1 MKCFSVVLVL
11 LGVVAG
17 GLSARG
23 SGEGDQVVV
32 VYNTR
37 MAESKGVAE
46 HYAEARHV
54 PKSQIIGFD
63 LPTSEEINRTE
74 FREQLEKPLLKALE
88 SKGLFHFESKTI
100 PATGDEPARTGR
112 KLTRAKIRYLLLCY
126 GVPVKISEDSNL
138 REPGAEKIRVEFR
151 RNEAAVDDELACL
164 PIAAGMLLAGPHVNP
179 WFGTTNA
186 LQLDPANGIL
196 LVTRLDGPTAVIA
209 RGLVDKAIQAESD
222 GLWGRAYF
230 DSRGLDVTNAYHLGD
245 EWIHAASEACRRAG
259 FETVV
264 DSNGGTF
271 PVSFPLSQVA
281 FYAGWYDENVSGPF
295 TRPTVEFMPGAF
307 AYHLHSFSAGVVRTA
322 RRQWVGPLLDK
333 GATATMGCVAEPYLA
348 ATPNIG
354 VFFERFVGSGFTFGE
369 AAYAGHQWVS
379 WQTTVIGDPLYR
391 PFGHSLA
398 AQRGDLTRRHSK
410 LLEWAY
416 ERMINISLING
427 ERLIPAVDILEAVP
441 ESAGSAVLQEKLADL
456 YHREGKP
463 SSAVSALE
471 KALKLDPSPQQ
482 RIRITFTLAD
492 DLVSLQ
498 RDGEAY
504 ELVQEFIKD
513 SPDYPDAVGVYHR
526 LLALAEKLGR
536 TADAE
541 KYRREIS
548 QLNSPNGQT
557 PTKRES

>member
-1 MKCFSVVLVL
+1 MLAL
-11 LGVVAG
+11 LGVVG
-17 GLSARG
+17 GGVSARG
-23 SGEGDQVVV
+23 AGDGDQVVV

-37 MAESKGVAE
+37 LAESKGVAE

-54 PKSQIIGFD
+54 PKSQVIGFD
-63 LPTSEEINRTE
+63 LSTSEEINRTE
-74 FREQLEKPLLKALE
+74 FHDQLEKPLLKALE

-100 PATGDEPARTGR
+100 PATAGEPARTGR

-126 GVPVKISEDSNL
+126 GVPVRISEDPNL
-138 REPGAEKIRVEFR
+138 REPAAEKIRVELR

-164 PIAAGMLLAGPHVNP
+164 PVAADMLLAGPRVNP
-179 WFGTTNA
+179 LFGATNA

-196 LVTRLDGPTAVIA
+196 LVTRLDGPTAAIA
-209 RGLVDKAIQAESD
+209 RGLVDKAMQAEAD

-230 DSRGLDVTNAYHLGD
+230 DLRGLEATNAYHLGD
-245 EWIHAASEACRRAG
+245 EWIHVASEVCRRAG

-271 PVSFPLSQVA
+271 PISFPLSQVA

-295 TRPTVEFMPGAF
+295 TRPVVEFMPGAF

-322 RRQWVGPLLDK
+322 KRQWVGPLLDK
-333 GATATMGCVAEPYLA
+333 GATATMGCVAEPYLV

-354 VFFERFVGSGFTFGE
+354 MFFERFVGSGFTFGE

-391 PFGHSLA
+391 PFGRPLA
-398 AQRGDLTRRHSK
+398 AQREDLTRRHSK
-410 LLEWAY
+410 LVEWAY
-416 ERMINISLING
+416 DRMINISLING
-427 ERLIPAVDILEAVP
+427 ERLIPAIDILEAVP
-441 ESAGSAVLQEKLADL
+441 EAAGSAVLQEKLADL
-456 YHREGKP
+456 YERGGKP

-471 KALKLDPSPQQ
+471 KALRLDPSPQQ
-482 RIRITFTLAD
+482 RVRMTLTLAD
-492 DLVSLQ
+492 HLVSLQ

-504 ELVQEFIKD
+504 ELLQNFIKE
-513 SPDYPDAVGVYHR
+513 SPDYPDAIGVYHR

-548 QLNSPNGQT
+548 QLNSPAGQT
-557 PTKRES
+557 PGKRDS